1 MTQPLVHYHFAS
13 KDALWRAAVD
23 NVLGLVNQSIEVLRY
38 ELDGKP
44 PAEQLELTLRA
55 MVRFNSIC
63 PEFGRIVA
71 YEGALGGERLQYL
84 FEKRV
89 DVFFDNSPVM
99 ELAPD
104 AAMRGVKTVA
114 WFDNKAPLRSGWAW
128 GQHYLEGGTAGIEAQ
143 VGKGKV
149 FLFGP
154 EITFRAQPHGTFK
167 FLFNSIFYGASVT
180 MTPGTTTNT
189 SAPQLAGVLGS

>member
-1 MTQPLVHYHFAS
+1 LVGHVVPARRS
-13 KDALWRAAVD
+13 SD
-23 NVLGLVNQSIEVLRY
+23 LG
-38 ELDGKP
+38 
-44 PAEQLELTLRA
+44 
-55 MVRFNSIC
+55 
-63 PEFGRIVA
+63 
-71 YEGALGGERLQYL
+71 
-84 FEKRV
+84 FEKKV

-114 WFDNKAPLRSGWAW
+114 WFDNKSPLRSGWAW

-143 VGKGKV
+143 LGKGKV

-167 FLFNSIFYGASVT
+167 FLFNSIYYGTSTQA
-180 MTPGTTTNT
+180 GAAQTTTT
-189 SAPQLAGVLGS
+189 ASRQ